1 MRAADGAERRSVD
14 GGGEEQ
20 HVGAAQA
27 GRAVDGAESHQ
38 VAGVSTFMGTSLGA
52 LILLLLAKAQA
63 QVLAAAIGGSC
74 GIHAEL
80 QQQWLYM
87 TTT

>member
-1 MRAADGAERRSVD
+1 
-14 GGGEEQ
+14 
-20 HVGAAQA
+20 
-27 GRAVDGAESHQ
+27 
-38 VAGVSTFMGTSLGA
+38 MGTSLGA